1 MVVSPHKLIQGASFE
16 PETVR
21 VLSQAYETAVR
32 LIGKGQPAPVLE
44 TIAKRIIESAS
55 RGERDPQKMVEY
67 AIRGITPF
75 PGGG

>member
-1 MVVSPHKLIQGASFE
+1 MSPHKLIQGAAFD

-44 TIAKRIIESAS
+44 TLAKRIIELATT
-55 RGERDPQKMVEY
+55 GERDPQKMVDH
-67 AIRGITPF
+67 AIRGIRPS
-75 PGGG
+75 PNAG